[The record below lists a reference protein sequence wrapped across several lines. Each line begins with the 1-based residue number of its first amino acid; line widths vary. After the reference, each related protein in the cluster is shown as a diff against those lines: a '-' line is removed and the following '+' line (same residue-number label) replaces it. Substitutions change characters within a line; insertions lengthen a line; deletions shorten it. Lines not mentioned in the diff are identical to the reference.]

1 MSSFWIGRGCT
12 TVAFSRTTETGA
24 VCTYIIDEDG
34 CASYSDTEGH
44 QFEGAVNVDVLCA
57 ICELGAM
64 TYETYLEIIA
74 LVA

>member
-1 MSSFWIGRGCT
+1 M
-12 TVAFSRTTETGA
+12 AFSRTTETGA